1 MNIRDELLDRD
12 PIRREGPLSDAQV
25 QMMRARTLAAA
36 APAGRSAPVLST
48 LAVVASSYCVAA
60 AILVALVVRHG
71 VRHGPEPPMVSV
83 ESAAPGQTISRMYFE
98 TPSGIRV
105 VWTFDT
111 DFSERRLP

>member
-12 PIRREGPLSDAQV
+12 PIRREGPMSDAQV
-25 QMMRARTLAAA
+25 QMLRARTLAAA
-36 APAGRSAPVLST
+36 AQAGRSAPVLSA
-48 LAVVASSYCVAA
+48 LAVVVSSYCVAA
-60 AILVALVVRHG
+60 AVLVALVVRHA
-71 VRHGPEPPMVSV
+71 PEPPMVSV
-83 ESAAPGQTISRMYFE
+83 ESAPPGQAISRMYFE